1 MVGRKKVKLDCVVIA
16 CHGRYGEDGCLQGML
31 EMFDLPYV
39 SCGVR
44 ASAVGM
50 DKWLFK
56 QVISYMG
63 LPTAPFVGFFHTKET
78 EWRTN
83 AKNWVIRLS

>member
-1 MVGRKKVKLDCVVIA
+1 M
-16 CHGRYGEDGCLQGML
+16 QGML